1 MFFPFR
7 TPAWIVAAASR
18 RQPGPRAALARQ
30 CMLLLALGTAATGAW
45 AQTPAPTT
53 LKQAFDA
60 AWLRQPEAASAELY
74 RQAAQGRTATARS
87 WTVEPPALEISTKTD
102 RLSRNEGSRELEFGV
117 AVPLWLPGERHRSL
131 ALAEAEAGA
140 VDSRTAAAQWRLA
153 GTLRDAWW
161 GLHRARLEADLARAR
176 QDSAAQLARDVAR
189 RVAAGELAK
198 ADQHQAEGA
207 LAAAQAEL
215 ANSQA
220 LQIQAEQW
228 LRALT
233 AEAPAPGLLE
243 VPEPVTALPPDDT
256 EPPAD
261 HPALR
266 ELSDR
271 ALKAERSRDLA
282 GVQQRANPE
291 LTLATTRDRGAFGE
305 RYGQTVTLGLR
316 FPLGSTGANQARRAT
331 AGAELIEAQ
340 AQLNLERQRLS
351 SDLAAVKA
359 RLLAAQVAAEAA
371 SRRALLARDTRGFI
385 EKSFRAGETDL
396 PSRLRIELEAFEAER
411 QATLAR
417 LNVNQAISALRQAL
431 GLLPQ

>member
-1 MFFPFR
+1 MYFSFR
-7 TPAWIVAAASR
+7 TLSR
-18 RQPGPRAALARQ
+18 AFSVDARSRAPIAPLCA
-30 CMLLLALGTAATGAW
+30 LLLALSMASTGVTAQA
-45 AQTPAPTT
+45 PAVTT
-53 LKQAFDA
+53 LRQAFEA
-60 AWLRQPEAASAELY
+60 AWLRQPEAASADLH
-74 RQAAQGRTATARS
+74 RQAAQGRKVAAQS
-87 WTVEPPALEISTKTD
+87 WTVEPPSLEVSAKTD
-102 RLSRNEGSRELEFGV
+102 RLNRNEGSRELEFGV
-117 AVPLWLPGERHRSL
+117 AVPLWLPGERSRSL

-140 VDSRTAAAQWRLA
+140 VDSRTTAAQWRLA

-161 GLHRARLEADLARAR
+161 SLHRARVEVGLARAR

-189 RVAAGELAK
+189 RVTAGELAK
-198 ADQHQAEGA
+198 ADQHQADGA

-215 ANSQA
+215 AASQA
-220 LQIQAEQW
+220 SQTQAEQA

-233 AEAPAPGLLE
+233 AEVPAPALLDAPE
-243 VPEPVTALPPDDT
+243 AVPAMPTDETEPVST
-256 EPPAD
+256 

-271 ALKAERSRDLA
+271 VLMAERARDLA

-291 LTLATTRDRGAFGE
+291 LTLATTRDRGAFGD

-316 FPLGSTGANQARRAT
+316 FPFGSSGANQAKRAT

-340 AQLNLERQRLS
+340 AQLTLERQRLS
-351 SDLAAVKA
+351 GELAGARA
-359 RLLAAQVAAEAA
+359 RLLASQAAAEAA
-371 SRRALLARDTRGFI
+371 TRRSVLARDTRGFV

-396 PSRLRIELEAFEAER
+396 PSRLRVELEAFEAER

-417 LNVNQAISALRQAL
+417 LNVNQAISAFNQAL

>member
-1 MFFPFR
+1 MYFPFP
-7 TPAWIVAAASR
+7 TLSR
-18 RQPGPRAALARQ
+18 AVSGALRPSAALPSL
-30 CMLLLALGTAATGAW
+30 CGLLLALGTTGAW
-45 AQTPAPTT
+45 AQAPAVTT

-60 AWLRQPEAASAELY
+60 AWLRQPEAASAELH
-74 RQAAQGRTATARS
+74 RQAAQGRKAAAQS
-87 WTVEPPALEISTKTD
+87 WTVEPPSLEISTKTD
-102 RLSRNEGSRELEFGV
+102 RLNRNEGSRELEVGV
-117 AVPLWLPGERHRSL
+117 AVPLWLPGERGRSL

-140 VDSRTAAAQWRLA
+140 VDSRTSATQWRLA

-161 GLHRARLEADLARAR
+161 GLHRARVEVGLARAR
-176 QDSAAQLARDVAR
+176 QEGAAQLARDVAR

-198 ADQHQAEGA
+198 ADQHQADGA

-215 ANSQA
+215 AARQASQT
-220 LQIQAEQW
+220 QAEQA

-233 AEAPAPGLLE
+233 AEAPAPALLDAPEAAAIGL
-243 VPEPVTALPPDDT
+243 PEET
-256 EPPAD
+256 EPTPA

-271 ALKAERSRDLA
+271 ALMAERARDLA

-316 FPLGSTGANQARRAT
+316 FPLGASGVNQAKRAT
-331 AGAELIEAQ
+331 AGAELVEAQ
-340 AQLNLERQRLS
+340 TLLTLERQRLS
-351 SDLAAVKA
+351 GELIGARA
-359 RLLAAQVAAEAA
+359 RLLAAQAATEAA
-371 SRRALLARDTRGFI
+371 SRRAGLARETRGFV

-396 PSRLRIELEAFEAER
+396 PSRLRVELEAFEAER

-417 LNVNQAISALRQAL
+417 LNVNQAISALNQAL